1 MTLVFEESGWCEAL
15 KRSYM
20 QGPYEPK
27 SRKEYEAL
35 KPFAQ
40 KPVPDYDGEDG
51 EEKEK
56 SFSELKDELK
66 ALGGTFKVG
75 MGIDAVKAE
84 IAKLKGAA

>member
-27 SRKEYEAL
+27 SREEYEAL

-40 KPVPDYDGEDG
+40 KPVPDYDGADD
-51 EEKEK
+51 KEH
-56 SFSELKDELK
+56 SFAELKEELK

-75 MGIDAVKAE
+75 MGVDAVKAE
-84 IAKLKGAA
+84 IAKLKGAT

>member
-20 QGPYEPK
+20 LGAYEPK
-27 SRKEYEAL
+27 SREEYEAL

-40 KPVPDYDGEDG
+40 KPVPDYDGADD
-51 EEKEK
+51 KEK
-56 SFSELKDELK
+56 SFAELKEELK

-75 MGIDAVKAE
+75 MGVDAVKAE

>member
-20 QGPYEPK
+20 MGAYEPK
-27 SRKEYEAL
+27 NREEYEAL

-40 KPVPDYDGEDG
+40 KPVPDYDG

-66 ALGGTFKVG
+66 ALGGTFKIG
-75 MGIDAVKAE
+75 MSAEAVKAE